1 MKAKQALGIVLMVG
15 TMVAVPLAFGA
26 GEGEQAGTEEV
37 MLQA

>member
-26 GEGEQAGTEEV
+26 GEGEQAGRRA
-37 MLQA
+37 LRK